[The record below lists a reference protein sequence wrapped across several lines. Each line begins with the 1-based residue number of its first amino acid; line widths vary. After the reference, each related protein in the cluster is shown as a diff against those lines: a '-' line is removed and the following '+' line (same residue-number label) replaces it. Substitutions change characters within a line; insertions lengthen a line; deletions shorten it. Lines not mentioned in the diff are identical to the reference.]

1 RDIEIMSELGHTFAL
16 RCQSAFMGWPEAL
29 EQPLLAWV
37 RKNHDAT
44 LARDVE
50 RLEAVA
56 SEFDHHIQALLV
68 ERRGS
73 QSQDITA
80 RLLEE
85 EVEGRPLSDEEIVSI
100 IRNWTVGELGTIA
113 AAVGIVLNFLANN
126 GEVQEMLRDNPHL
139 LDKATDEIQR
149 LHDPLVSNRRIATCP
164 VEVGGR
170 RFEAGTRFT
179 LMWSAANRD
188 DLVFPDPEHFR
199 LDRNSSDNLVYGAG
213 IHVCPGAPL
222 TRLELRVLLEE
233 LFAANLRVVPVA
245 GRPAHN
251 AIYPAGGNS
260 EVYLR
265 LEQR

>member
-1 RDIEIMSELGHTFAL
+1 LSVPNGMDPPQHGLFRAVVDRYFSTEVMATFEPKARTIARTLVAALARERDIEIMSELGHTFAL

-100 IRNWTVGELGTIA
+100 IRNWTVGELGTI
-113 AAVGIVLNFLANN
+113 
-126 GEVQEMLRDNPHL
+126 
-139 LDKATDEIQR
+139 
-149 LHDPLVSNRRIATCP
+149 
-164 VEVGGR
+164 
-170 RFEAGTRFT
+170 
-179 LMWSAANRD
+179 
-188 DLVFPDPEHFR
+188 
-199 LDRNSSDNLVYGAG
+199 
-213 IHVCPGAPL
+213 
-222 TRLELRVLLEE
+222 
-233 LFAANLRVVPVA
+233 
-245 GRPAHN
+245 
-251 AIYPAGGNS
+251 
-260 EVYLR
+260 
-265 LEQR
+265 